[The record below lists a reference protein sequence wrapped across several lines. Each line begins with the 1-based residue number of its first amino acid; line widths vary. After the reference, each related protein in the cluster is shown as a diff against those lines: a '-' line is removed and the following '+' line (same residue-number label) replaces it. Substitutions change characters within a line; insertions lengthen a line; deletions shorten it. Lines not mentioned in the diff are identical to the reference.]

1 LHALTTSFLMVL
13 LGEMGDKSQLLAM
26 AFASRFGAWRV
37 MLGVALAALLNQG
50 LAVAAGTYLST
61 IIPMNLVSIAAGL
74 LFLCFGALT
83 LRGGEKEDEV
93 RHESRLGPVATVALT
108 FFLAEM
114 GDKTQVATVALAAE
128 YCSPLPVLTGSV
140 AGMIAADGVGV
151 GVGDLLGRKIAPERM
166 RLLAAGIF
174 LLFGCITL
182 LRALSRIL

>member
-1 LHALTTSFLMVL
+1 MHALTTSFLMVL

-26 AFASRFGAWRV
+26 AFAARFGAWRV
-37 MLGVALAALLNQG
+37 MLGVALAAVLNQG

-61 IIPMNLVSIAAGL
+61 LIPMDVVSIAAGA
-74 LFLCFGALT
+74 LFLAFGILT
-83 LRGGEKEDEV
+83 LRGGDKEDEV
-93 RHESRLGPVATVALT
+93 RQESRLGPVATVAVT

-128 YCSPLPVLTGSV
+128 YCNPLPVL
-140 AGMIAADGVGV
+140 AGTVSGMVLADGVGV
-151 GVGDLLGRKIAPERM
+151 GVGDLLGRKVSSERM

-182 LRALSRIL
+182 GRALLRML

>member
-1 LHALTTSFLMVL
+1 MVF

-26 AFASRFGAWRV
+26 AFAGRFGSWRV

-61 IIPMNLVSIAAGL
+61 VIPMNVVSIAAGA
-74 LFLCFGALT
+74 LFLAFGLLT
-83 LRGGEKEDEV
+83 LRGDEGGDE
-93 RHESRLGPVATVALT
+93 RRRESRLGPVATVALT

-128 YCSPLPVLTGSV
+128 YCSPVPVLAGTVG
-140 AGMIAADGVGV
+140 GMILADGVGV
-151 GVGDLLGRKIAPERM
+151 GVGDLLRRRISPKWM
-166 RLLAAGIF
+166 RLMAAGIF

-182 LRALSRIL
+182 VRALIRIL